1 MNVNLE
7 LALFDRGEFF
17 VFCIISDMYEL
28 SEYFWLSWT
37 LLLLLVCF
45 FFFPSVVAILLL
57 LLLLQFWCFFCKVY
71 KIQLQVKHTIGNESR
86 NISILLVYN
95 LLH

>member
-37 LLLLLVCF
+37 LLLLLVCLF
-45 FFFPSVVAILLL
+45 FFSLCGGYIIIIIIITVLMFLL
-57 LLLLQFWCFFCKVY
+57 
-71 KIQLQVKHTIGNESR
+71 
-86 NISILLVYN
+86 
-95 LLH
+95 